1 MNNNFQ
7 QMDNQPI
14 VFEQQQQ
21 MMIAQQ
27 MALMQQQ
34 MMAQQQEAMRQEQ
47 MNNILY
53 NMQNKNEKQFN
64 KGFELSLQFKQNWE
78 HKPPII
84 IECNFKDKVSDI
96 IEKYRNRANDY
107 YENRKFIYNAKN
119 LKPSYSVAEA
129 GLLDI
134 SIIDVISTGDLK

>member
-1 MNNNFQ
+1 
-7 QMDNQPI
+7 
-14 VFEQQQQ
+14 

-34 MMAQQQEAMRQEQ
+34 MMAQQQVAMN
-47 MNNILY
+47 NNIL
-53 NMQNKNEKQFN
+53 NNILNNIQNKNENKFN
-64 KGFELSLQFKQNWE
+64 TNFELSLLFKQNWE
-78 HKPPII
+78 DKPPIL

-119 LKPSYSVAEA
+119 LESYYSVAEA
-129 GLLDI
+129 GLLKN
-134 SIIDVISTGDLK
+134 SIIDVISTGDLKQ